1 MKKLSTLWFVLAA
14 LLLPT
19 NLWAQPDLDNDYTLV
34 RAVTF
39 GDGAAFAGTEACAYT
54 AWDTGN
60 KKQQTLTVLT
70 APEDAAGWIALQA
83 WTNDGSGKGW
93 WNREGKGLY
102 CITAQRSAAV
112 FGDDLTTGWVVV
124 FECTSGNAM
133 TLTRVNGDN
142 EPDGPFTYTYSNNK
156 YYCTITAE
164 SNAYVGFCGVKNTG
178 FISSISVYK
187 PNKAVVMTT
196 YTLKFEDL
204 DGNELKDPVT
214 HDAVAGSSITLTD
227 ADKANITVGE
237 NTYIFDNDDSD
248 GVTVAEDGSTVITLK
263 FHQAQIFAY
272 KVNEVCDG
280 TIVRTTEGSSY
291 ETARVTAPY
300 RRHNVLDGQL
310 YTKGASSKEY
320 NYYFTLSED
329 NMEINLTDY
338 NAEEGVDNVIFL
350 SEGEDIDGLTP
361 CNSPNTGI
369 RSSNSASAY
378 APADVTITTLAPG
391 KYKFV
396 AYIYDASKSPN
407 SHWIFK
413 AGAIQVA
420 DLNCTVVN
428 IQELK
433 SEEFAVGKDTPFIM
447 AKGGGN
453 TMGLDLIYIMKT
465 GDVTEEEA
473 AELNAAA
480 EKAEKAARVFSIVG
494 DLSGGWEN
502 DLQMTQS
509 QEEGEEDIYTLV
521 IEGFEVKEVKTYEYK
536 LRDNNDWEGFQLPA
550 EGEGNK
556 SWTPEKSG
564 VYTITITAD
573 VANYT
578 LDAVAER
585 TDDCTWSMD
594 FVNGAGWEEV
604 YAYTFNP
611 VTAGDWPGTQIEKS
625 GTKTIEDVEY
635 DVYTYSVKAEA
646 APANIIFNNGQGIQ
660 TADLEFEDGGEY
672 IYGVPSGNTYT
683 VTYVNVEDW
692 ETVYAYVWSET
703 PFVSWPGE
711 QMVKT
716 DEQVDGHDVYSYS
729 IIAEAAPTNIIF
741 NNGQGGDGNQT
752 EDLVFEDGKQY
763 TDGAKGGQA
772 TGINAVSA
780 TNGKA
785 VIYNL
790 QGQRVDNV
798 GKGIYIING
807 KKVLR

>member
-1 MKKLSTLWFVLAA
+1 MKKLSTLWIALAA
-14 LLLPT
+14 LLLPM
-19 NLWAQPDLDNDYTLV
+19 NLWAVPDLANDYTLV
-34 RAVTF
+34 RSVTF
-39 GDGAAFAGTEACAYT
+39 GDGADFAGTEACTYT

-60 KKQQTLTVLT
+60 QKQQTLTVLT

-83 WTNDGSGKGW
+83 WANGGSGKGW
-93 WNREGKGLY
+93 WNRADKGLY
-102 CITAQRSAAV
+102 CFTAQRSGAV
-112 FGDDLTTGWVVV
+112 FGDDLTVGWLVV
-124 FECTSGNAM
+124 FKCTASGAM
-133 TLTRVNGDN
+133 TVTRVNGDN
-142 EPDGPFTYTYSNNK
+142 EPDGPFTYELVGNT

-178 FISSISVYK
+178 FITSISVYK
-187 PNKAVVMTT
+187 PNNAVVMTT
-196 YTLKFEDL
+196 YTLKFVDM
-204 DGNELKDPVT
+204 DGNELKSPVT
-214 HDAVAGSSITLTD
+214 HDAVAGNSISITD
-227 ADKANITVGE
+227 ADKANITVGD
-237 NTYIFDNDDSD
+237 NTYIYDSDDSD
-248 GVTVAEDGSTVITLK
+248 GVTVAEDGSTVVTLK
-263 FHQAQIFAY
+263 FHQAQNFSY

-280 TIVRTTEGSSY
+280 AIVRTTEGVSY
-291 ETARVTAPY
+291 ETARVQVPY

-320 NYYFTLSED
+320 NYYFNLTED

-338 NAEEGVDNVIFL
+338 SAAEGVDNVIFL
-350 SEGEDIDGLTP
+350 SEGEDIEGLNP
-361 CNSPNTGI
+361 CNSANTGI

-378 APADVTITTLAPG
+378 APADVTITTLEPG

-420 DLNCTVVN
+420 DLNCTTVN
-428 IQELK
+428 IQELA

-465 GDVTEEEA
+465 GDVTDEEA

-509 QEEGEEDIYTLV
+509 QNEGEEDIYTLV
-521 IEGFEVKEVKTYEYK
+521 IEGFEAKEVKAYEYK
-536 LRDNNDWEGFQLPA
+536 LRDNNDWEGFQLPDN
-550 EGEGNK
+550 GNK

-564 VYTITITAD
+564 IYTITITAD

-594 FVNGAGWEEV
+594 FVNCAGWENV

-611 VTAGDWPGTQIEKS
+611 ETAGAWPGTQIEKS
-625 GTKTIEDVEY
+625 GTKTIDEVEY
-635 DVYTYSVKAEA
+635 DVYTYSLKAEAAPANIIFHNGDGIQTADLAFVDGGEFVSEISTVKTFTVTYVNVEDWEAVYAYVWTGDTPIATWPGELMVKTEDQVDGHDVYSYSISAEA
-646 APANIIFNNGQGIQ
+646 APANIIFNNGQ
-660 TADLEFEDGGEY
+660 
-672 IYGVPSGNTYT
+672 S
-683 VTYVNVEDW
+683 
-692 ETVYAYVWSET
+692 
-703 PFVSWPGE
+703 
-711 QMVKT
+711 
-716 DEQVDGHDVYSYS
+716 
-729 IIAEAAPTNIIF
+729 
-741 NNGQGGDGNQT
+741 GDGNQT

-763 TDGAKGGQA
+763 TDGAKGQA

-798 GKGIYIING
+798 SKGIYIING